1 MLLSQLNDAS
11 CCKLWLWLWLKK
23 QLNIGFLLWFV
34 DITFVRL
41 FTDICDC
48 YMTPINIAISNRFPP
63 LRDLLDLLTFV
74 IVIVGQRDK
83 YGLVNELIHCRAVV
97 AFYGISLMF
106 GPMFSLAFIMDLWIQ
121 EFVRDTGKKILK
133 WYWAC
138 SKSPHPAIN
147 LERLKWLKWLKMK
160 SAIKNI
166 AKLFNTFL
174 AEHVSFCPPIYQRLP
189 IFTHI
194 SFCCHATQGDSF
206 TREDT
211 YVPQATSQV
220 MTCALWY
227 PTQMYVWYEMILVLC
242 YSGLLWQQ
250 FYLFMIHR

>member
-23 QLNIGFLLWFV
+23 QLNIGVLLWFV

-194 SFCCHATQGDSF
+194 SFCCHAGRFIHSW
-206 TREDT
+206 RH
-211 YVPQATSQV
+211 VRATSHKPSNDLCSV
-220 MTCALWY
+220 VSHSDVCLIWNDFSAMLFWPALA
-227 PTQMYVWYEMILVLC
+227 TILFI
-242 YSGLLWQQ
+242 YDP
-250 FYLFMIHR
+250 